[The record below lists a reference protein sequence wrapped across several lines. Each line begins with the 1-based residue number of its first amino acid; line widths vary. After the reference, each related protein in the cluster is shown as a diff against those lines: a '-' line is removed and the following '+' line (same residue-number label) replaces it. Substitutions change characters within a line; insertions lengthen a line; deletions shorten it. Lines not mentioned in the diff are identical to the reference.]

1 MNLRIVALS
10 VLLIMLVGCAQPIV
24 DIKNEDHIGKT
35 VIVSGTVE
43 NVIKIGSLSGY
54 TLKDANGDTIGVSAE
69 RLPAEGDQVTVNGV
83 LIKDTIFGYYIK
95 QD

>member
-1 MNLRIVALS
+1 MNLRNVAL
-10 VLLIMLVGCAQPIV
+10 VFLLLLLAGCAQNIA

-43 NVIKIGSLSGY
+43 SVIKIGSLSAY
-54 TLKDANGDTIGVSAE
+54 TVKDSNGDTIGVSAE
-69 RLPAEGDQVTVNGV
+69 RLPAEGDKVMVKGV

>member
-1 MNLRIVALS
+1 MNLRIIALA
-10 VLLIMLVGCAQPIV
+10 LFLFALVGCAQSIAE
-24 DIKNEDHIGKT
+24 IKDEDHIGET

-43 NVIKIGSLSGY
+43 SVIKIGSLSAY
-54 TLKDANGDTIGVSAE
+54 TLKDENGDTIGVSAE
-69 RLPAEGDQVTVNGV
+69 RLPAEGDKVIVKGT